1 MKGDNKITKE
11 ELIEYDKKVRRRA
24 KKFKLKS
31 EDAHNLYDLYWM
43 VNSPFETKKGLIK
56 TLKINKMDKW
66 FHNFTKRIEK
76 IVQGKN
82 IAFDKKIK

>member
-1 MKGDNKITKE
+1 MKNNNLWTRKE
-11 ELIEYDKKVRRRA
+11 SIEYKKQVRKRA

-43 VNSPFETKKGLIK
+43 TSKNTFET
-56 TLKINKMDKW
+56 LKLNKMDKW
-66 FHNFTKRIEK
+66 FYNFIKRIER

-82 IAFDKKIK
+82 IAFEKRK